1 MAHIWLIGMMGT
13 GKSTVGTLVA
23 EALQLPFV
31 DVDRVIVEETGRT
44 IEDLFAEGE
53 HQFREAERIAIA
65 RIARRPGHVVATGG
79 GSVLDQEN
87 VATMRTTGRTVLLT
101 ASSETLAE
109 RLDSTSDRPLV
120 TNAVDVAAIAAARST
135 VYADSA
141 DATVDTTGLSAA
153 EVADEVVRC
162 VDM

>member
-13 GKSTVGTLVA
+13 GKSTVGMLVA

-65 RIARRPGHVVATGG
+65 RIAGRPGHVVATGG
-79 GSVLDQEN
+79 GSVLDKEN

-101 ASSETLAE
+101 ASTETLAE
-109 RLDSTSDRPLV
+109 RLDSMSDRPLV

-141 DATVDTTGLSAA
+141 DVAVDTTGLSAG
-153 EVADEVVRC
+153 EVAEAVVRC

>member
-13 GKSTVGTLVA
+13 GKSTVGRLVA

-31 DVDRVIVEETGRT
+31 DVDRVIVEETGQA

-53 HQFREAERIAIA
+53 HEFREVERIAIA

-79 GSVLDQEN
+79 GSVLDEEN

-101 ASSETLAE
+101 ASTETLTE
-109 RLDSTSDRPLV
+109 RLDPTTDRPLA
-120 TNAVDVAAIAAARST
+120 TRAGDVAALAAARST
-135 VYADSA
+135 IYAGSA
-141 DATVDTTGLSAA
+141 DVTVDTTGLSVA

-162 VDM
+162 VGM